1 MSSINT
7 PSRKTVKNSWKL
19 LFIVALL
26 VAFEIS
32 PWGVLMCL
40 GRRPHVVEAKQH
52 TGVDKSDL
60 DRDGDVDLNDLMEF
74 SEKYLPGTDPLS
86 VDWCQYIVN
95 HPQEAKHYSLL
106 FDFIRGYFYCD
117 ATVPI
122 LSDTTVSNINLPSA
136 TLGAF
141 IVNDGGAPI
150 LERGTL
156 WNTTGP
162 PIVENQ
168 LAEGKTESGTFSHTR
183 TDFTDLA
190 VGTRIYF
197 RGYAVNKVGTAYSPN
212 NSFLV
217 VGEKL
222 LALKHANDYPT
233 RLAVGPD
240 GKVYVSDPKVGSVFI
255 YDTELVVTGE
265 LKGLDSP
272 VGVAVDSSGSI
283 YVGDAVGGNVKKYNF
298 EGKFV
303 TTIGEG
309 MIRIPTDL
317 TLDLDGNLYVADSQS
332 NIVWVF
338 KSDGTLLRTLRR
350 YGLESPMA
358 VEIAYHYDP
367 TTNLPIGELFVAD
380 KGNYLVKVFDL
391 QGNLLRSFGGFP
403 TKGGMMGTTWY
414 WEGKFI
420 SLQSLAVD
428 AQGNLHALDIY
439 MNKIQILNPVTGA
452 YISDYGE
459 YGTGVGQLKLPLDIV
474 INNWGEVI
482 VANADNKRVEVI
494 YTIP

>member
-1 MSSINT
+1 MSSTGT
-7 PSRKTVKNSWKL
+7 PSRKRVKKFWKL
-19 LFIVALL
+19 LFVAALL

-40 GRRPHVVEAKQH
+40 ENLPRMVEAKQT
-52 TGVDKSDL
+52 TGGDKSDQ
-60 DRDGDVDLNDLMEF
+60 DKDGDVDLYDLMLF
-74 SEKYLPGTDPLS
+74 SENNLKQNWQDI
-86 VDWCQYIVN
+86 DWCQYIVD
-95 HPQEAKHYSLL
+95 HPEQTKHYSLL

-122 LSDTTVSNINLPSA
+122 LSDPTVSEINLPSA
-136 TLGAF
+136 TLGAT

-212 NSFLV
+212 NSFVV
-217 VGEKL
+217 VGENL
-222 LALKHANDYPT
+222 LVLKHANDYPT

-255 YDTELVVTGE
+255 YDENLGVTGE

-272 VGVAVDSSGSI
+272 VGVAVDSSGFI
-283 YVGDAVGGNVKKYNF
+283 YVGNAVAGNVQKYNS

-303 TTIGEG
+303 TTIGDG

-317 TLDLDGNLYVADSQS
+317 TLDWDGNLYVADNQS

-338 KSDGTLLRTLRR
+338 QSNGTLLRTLRR
-350 YGLESPMA
+350 GGLKSPMA
-358 VEIAYHYDP
+358 VEIAYYDDG
-367 TTNLPIGELFVAD
+367 TGQLIGELFVAD

-403 TKGGMMGTTWY
+403 EKGGMMGTTWY
-414 WEGKFI
+414 WRGKFI

-459 YGTGVGQLKLPLDIV
+459 YGTGAGQLKLPLDIV
-474 INNWGEVI
+474 INYSGEVI

>member
-1 MSSINT
+1 MSSVDAGL
-7 PSRKTVKNSWKL
+7 RKRRSGFWRLK
-19 LFIVALL
+19 FIPALV
-26 VAFEIS
+26 VAFVIG
-32 PWGVLMCL
+32 PWCSLIGLDNHLALAYAMQSDINHD
-40 GRRPHVVEAKQH
+40 GF
-52 TGVDKSDL
+52 VDILDL
-60 DRDGDVDLNDLMEF
+60 DMF
-74 SEKYLPGTDPLS
+74 SSKYLKQNWVD
-86 VDWCQYIVN
+86 VDWCLWLEEDRKYTTKQ
-95 HPQEAKHYSLL
+95 QLSEL

-122 LSDTTVSNINLPSA
+122 LSNPTVSEINLPSA
-136 TLGAF
+136 TLGATIF
-141 IVNDGGAPI
+141 NDGGAPI

-168 LAEGKTESGTFSHTR
+168 LAEGSTALGPFSHAR

-255 YDTELVVTGE
+255 YDENLVVTGE